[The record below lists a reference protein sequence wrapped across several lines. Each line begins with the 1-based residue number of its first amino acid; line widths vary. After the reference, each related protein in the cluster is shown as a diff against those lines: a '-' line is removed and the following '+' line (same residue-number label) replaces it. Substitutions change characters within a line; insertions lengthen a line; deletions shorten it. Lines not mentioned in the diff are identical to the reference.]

1 MFKGENERG
10 LKMRPVTWIRAVS
23 RWTPLGNQGLTIIE
37 ILAAIAILAFGLLAI
52 ATMQASS
59 IKGNSQAIDTTEAM
73 TLAQDKVEEFM
84 RLAYDHADLGDDDAD
99 GTVGLNDTTTADGS
113 EVAVDPR
120 YTVYWNIAEN
130 QPVNNVKTVRVI
142 VVWTYRGTQ
151 KTATVEF
158 MKAQII

>member
-1 MFKGENERG
+1 
-10 LKMRPVTWIRAVS
+10 MRPVTWIRVVC
-23 RWTPLGNQGLTIIE
+23 RWTPLGNHGLTLIE

-73 TLAQDKVEEFM
+73 TLAQDKVEELM

-99 GTVGLNDTTTADGS
+99 GTVGLNDTTGADGS
-113 EVAVDPR
+113 EAAVDPR
-120 YTVYWNIAEN
+120 YTVYWNIAAN

>member
-1 MFKGENERG
+1 
-10 LKMRPVTWIRAVS
+10 MRPMTWKRTLS
-23 RWTPLGNQGLTIIE
+23 RWRSIGNHGLTILE
-37 ILAAIAILAFGLLAI
+37 ILAAIAILSFGLLAI

-73 TLAQDKVEEFM
+73 TLAQDKVEELM
-84 RLAYDHADLGDDDAD
+84 RLTYDHSDLDDDDGD
-99 GTVGLNDTTTADGS
+99 GTGGLNDTSGADGS
-113 EVAVDPR
+113 EPGADSR

-130 QPVNNVKTVRVI
+130 QPIVNVKTVRVI

-158 MKAQII
+158 MKSEII